1 MTERRKLKIWDWFF
15 LPAALLGPVAMW
27 GGEQLVQANPWL
39 GGAYWAYLAG
49 AVVYLLIS
57 SAGPARKRRQL
68 RAARGAQPV
77 RHLVD
82 PGTKRRRKPW
92 RDRGF
97 ELPF

>member
-1 MTERRKLKIWDWFF
+1 MTESRKLKFWDWFF
-15 LPAALLGPVAMW
+15 LPAALLCPLAMW

-68 RAARGAQPV
+68 
-77 RHLVD
+77 LVD